1 MGPSAS
7 EVHDAYGDDQ
17 VAALVKSLSHIQHT
31 LQDPKL
37 RAVISN
43 VAPNLLTAFGP
54 DGGVEYQD
62 AFSGKPSSSRPA
74 GTESKQAVIEKPAY
88 TPIPKVDEP
97 TPTPKDVPVPG
108 EEDLVNS
115 STHRAAH
122 ARLSR
127 RMSAADAAKFPH
139 MCKLWQGSRKEGS

>member
-7 EVHDAYGDDQ
+7 EVPDAYGDDQ

-62 AFSGKPSSSRPA
+62 ALSGKPTSSRPA
-74 GTESKQAVIEKPAY
+74 GTESKQAVIEFQ
-88 TPIPKVDEP
+88 KVMILLLLLP
-97 TPTPKDVPVPG
+97 MFLYQVRT
-108 EEDLVNS
+108 
-115 STHRAAH
+115 
-122 ARLSR
+122 
-127 RMSAADAAKFPH
+127 
-139 MCKLWQGSRKEGS
+139 W